1 MCVCVC
7 VALHERVH
15 NVINEVWTCGSAVSD
30 WRNAEIVPIPKKG
43 DLRSCDNW
51 RGISLLDVVGK
62 VFARVLQGRLQ
73 AVAEDVL
80 PDSQCGFRRGRGCS
94 DMVFTARQLMEKAVE
109 HDSELSVLFVDLRKA
124 YDSIPRSALWLVLR
138 NLGIPPKLLG
148 LVQSLHEGMEAR
160 VRLPNVVTD
169 NINVRNGLR
178 QGCTLAPT
186 LFNLYFSA
194 VVSSWHRQSSVPGVR
209 VRYRVG
215 RKLVGDRTA
224 KSRPASTDVT
234 ESQIADDA
242 ALYTTSLSHLETMT
256 NEFVYCASGW
266 GLTVSVQKT
275 KAMAVNCSHPPPSI
289 DLQDGGSVEVVDSF
303 TYLGSVLSADG
314 ALDKELT
321 SRLAKASRAFGALQ
335 KPIFGCSGLS
345 IKSKRLVYK
354 AIVLPTLFYGA
365 ETWPKKARQMNRLN
379 LFHRSCVRSIL
390 GVSRSDQHSRH
401 LNTADLAQRA
411 RLPEDI
417 GALLREYRLRW
428 LGHVARMD
436 AARIPQQVLFG
447 ELEATRPRHGPKKR
461 WRDTIV
467 DDLRSLDIP
476 ESEWYRLAQDRPEWR
491 RRVHQHR
498 LPPPAPKDF
507 HCACGRAFRR
517 SGDLKRHIKYCP
529 TQ

>member
-1 MCVCVC
+1 MCVYVCVC
-7 VALHERVH
+7 MCVH
-15 NVINEVWTCGSAVSD
+15 NVINGVWTCGSAVSD
-30 WRNAEIVPIPKKG
+30 WRNAEIVLIPKKG

-62 VFARVLQGRLQ
+62 VLARVLQGRLQ

-80 PDSQCGFRRGRGCS
+80 PDSQCGFRRGGGCS

-109 HDSELSVLFVDLRKA
+109 HDSELYVLFVDLRKA
-124 YDSIPRSALWLVLR
+124 YDSIPGSALWLVLR

-194 VVSSWHRQSSVPGVR
+194 VVSSWRRQSSVPGVR

-224 KSRPASTDVT
+224 KSRLVSTDVT
-234 ESQIADDA
+234 ESQFADDA
-242 ALYTTSLSHLETMT
+242 ALYTTSLSHLETMA
-256 NEFVYCASGW
+256 NEFVSCASGW

-275 KAMAVNCSHPPPSI
+275 KAMAVNCSDPPPSI

-314 ALDKELT
+314 ALDKGLT

-365 ETWPKKARQMNRLN
+365 ETWPMKAQQMNRLN

-390 GVSRSDQHSRH
+390 RVSRSDQHSRH

-417 GALLREYRLRW
+417 GTLLREYRLRW
-428 LGHVARMD
+428 LGHAGPAGEPGQPGHAPGWGTAR
-436 AARIPQQVLFG
+436 PG
-447 ELEATRPRHGPKKR
+447 
-461 WRDTIV
+461 
-467 DDLRSLDIP
+467 
-476 ESEWYRLAQDRPEWR
+476 
-491 RRVHQHR
+491 
-498 LPPPAPKDF
+498 
-507 HCACGRAFRR
+507 
-517 SGDLKRHIKYCP
+517 
-529 TQ
+529 